1 MRSHFMRAAQK
12 AGGTPGSPFTLVGSS
27 TVGTATSG
35 GTITAQIPDGT
46 AAGDLILVVHAVR
59 STTDLNMS
67 LADLTYTKI
76 ADLYA
81 DDGTADSNLGVHW
94 KISNGTEATLNLPG
108 GTGFT
113 LQTCSVQVW
122 RGATLVSPLDVTPTT
137 ATGIDTGIAVSP
149 SITTVTDN
157 ALVLIAAGVMTAT
170 RTAVVTQP
178 SGFTDLTVAAPPSGS
193 IIARA
198 SIASKPTTLAGLVSG
213 GSWSVSSGDSSF
225 YSWAACTIA
234 LRPA

>member
-1 MRSHFMRAAQK
+1 MRSHFLRAAQK
-12 AGGTPGSPFTLVGSS
+12 AGDAPDSPFMLVGSS

-46 AAGDLILVVHAVR
+46 AAGDFILVVHAAR
-59 STTDLNMS
+59 STSDLNMS
-67 LADLTYTKI
+67 LADPTYTTI

-81 DDGTADSNLGVHW
+81 NDNFDSNLGVHW
-94 KISNGTEATLNLPG
+94 KISNGTEATLALPG

-122 RGATLVSPLDVTPTT
+122 RGADLVSPLDVTPVT

-149 SITTVTDN
+149 SIITVTDD
-157 ALVLIAAGVMTAT
+157 ALVLLAASVMTASIT
-170 RTAVVTQP
+170 TVVTQP
-178 SGFTDLTVAAPPSGS
+178 SGFTDLTVAATPSGS
-193 IIARA
+193 IITRA
-198 SIASKPTTLAGLVSG
+198 SIASKPTTPAGLVSG
-213 GSWSVSSGDSSF
+213 GSWSVSGSSSSF
-225 YSWAACTIA
+225 YSWAACTLA